1 MSRILTGRCL
11 CEAIR
16 FQVPD
21 EFRYAL
27 NCHCS
32 QCRRTTGSA
41 FKAFAGIEA
50 AKLTVTEGSGTLLR
64 YGRSD
69 NHDARCSI
77 CGSFLYS
84 LVRNG
89 SYVHV
94 NLGALADA
102 PSLTPTAHIYVGSKA
117 PWHEITDSLPQHLEL
132 P

>member
-11 CEAIR
+11 CEAVS

-32 QCRRTTGSA
+32 QCRRTTGTA

-50 AKLTVTEGSGTLLR
+50 AKLAVTRGSGTLLR
-64 YGRSD
+64 YGGPD

-84 LVRNG
+84 LVRDG
-89 SYVHV
+89 RYVHV